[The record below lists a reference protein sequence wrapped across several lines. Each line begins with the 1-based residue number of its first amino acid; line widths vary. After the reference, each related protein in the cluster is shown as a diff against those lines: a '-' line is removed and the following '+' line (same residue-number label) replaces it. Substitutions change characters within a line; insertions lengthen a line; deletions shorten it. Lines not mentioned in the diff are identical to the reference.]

1 MGNEGAMSG
10 TVFKYRG
17 RLITAGHL
25 CQSWVLFNIVDLVEP
40 MRVRS
45 VEGDGELVS
54 GRYVPERFRYDDK
67 VDICVLR
74 EVDETIADLME
85 LRRGRA
91 VHVGDPV
98 TIVGAPLGLMLFRT
112 DGYVASLADA
122 RCNGWMTTSAAAY
135 GGNSG
140 SPVLDADGALV
151 GMLVAGFPSYPIVSV
166 VVPVA
171 MIDAFLGDE

>member
-1 MGNEGAMSG
+1 MDGEGAMSG
-10 TVFKYRG
+10 TAFKYRE

-25 CQSWVLFNIVDLVEP
+25 CQSWTLMNIMELVEP
-40 MRVRS
+40 MRIRS

-54 GRYVPERFRYDDK
+54 GRYVPEKWRYDDA
-67 VDICVLR
+67 VDICILR
-74 EVDETIADLME
+74 EVDETIADLVE

-112 DGYVASLADA
+112 EGYVASLSDA
-122 RCNGWMTTSAAAY
+122 RVNGWMTTSAPAY

-140 SPVLDADGALV
+140 SPVLDASGDLV
-151 GMLVAGFPSYPIVSV
+151 GMLVAGFPSYPIVSA
-166 VVPVA
+166 VVPVD
-171 MIDAFLGDE
+171 MIDKFLGED